1 MGIES
6 DQLVFDYLSR
16 VGDLAQQRHV
26 PAAER
31 MRLIT
36 ELRRDI
42 DRRRARPGGD
52 SPAAVR
58 RTLGRLGSP
67 AEVVAGAGG
76 AAGAPAAPEPPAHT
90 PVPPPRPA
98 EPEAAPEPERPSLR
112 KVFPGARER
121 AAEADPAPPEPRRIP
136 GLEDVGRGVS
146 GPDLAGASPD
156 WWRVESTPEGLGG
169 GGGAGTFG
177 SRLPGQVA
185 GFQGGV
191 EIPELLNPGLR
202 WDKPA
207 PADAAAGGGEARVA
221 GEVEE
226 EAAAEEAVAEPA
238 GAGAG
243 ARRRRFSPRALVGGG
258 LGSPLLLLAA
268 ALLVAGAVLGNVFC
282 LLFGWA
288 TAYLTKRLT
297 PLQAKFAAL
306 GIPALTLLGGAVW
319 LWGRTEGR
327 WGEVVPEAGMADAV
341 TDLWPVLLRTAAVAS
356 AVYLLWRAR
365 RTS

>member
-16 VGDLAQQRHV
+16 VGDLAQQRQV

-42 DRRRARPGGD
+42 DQRRARPGGD

-58 RTLGRLGSP
+58 RALGKLGTP
-67 AEVVAGAGG
+67 AEVVAKAGG
-76 AAGAPAAPEPPAHT
+76 TSAVAEAPAHT

-98 EPEAAPEPERPSLR
+98 EPEPRPARPSLR
-112 KVFPGARER
+112 KVFPAPREE
-121 AAEADPAPPEPRRIP
+121 AEPPPRRIP

-156 WWRVESTPEGLGG
+156 WWRVEATPEGLGG

-177 SRLPGQVA
+177 TRLPGEFA

-191 EIPELLNPGLR
+191 EVPELLNPGVR
-202 WDKPA
+202 MDKPEA
-207 PADAAAGGGEARVA
+207 PGAAKEKAERA
-221 GEVEE
+221 EKD
-226 EAAAEEAVAEPA
+226 EAAAEAEAALAEAAEDPLGTA
-238 GAGAG
+238 AP
-243 ARRRRFSPRALVGGG
+243 RRRRFSPRALVGGG

-268 ALLVAGAVLGNVFC
+268 ALLVAGAVLGNLFC
-282 LLFGWA
+282 LLLGWL

-297 PLQAKFAAL
+297 PVQAKFAAL

-327 WGEVVPEAGMADAV
+327 WGEPIPEAGMADAI
-341 TDLWPVLLRTAAVAS
+341 TGLWPVLLRTAAVAS
-356 AVYLLWRAR
+356 AVFLLWRAR
-365 RTS
+365 RRG

>member
-36 ELRRDI
+36 ELRRDL
-42 DRRRARPGGD
+42 DQRRGRPGGD

-58 RTLGRLGSP
+58 RALGKLGTP
-67 AEVVAGAGG
+67 AEVVARAGG
-76 AAGAPAAPEPPAHT
+76 TATSAAAPEAPAHV
-90 PVPPPRPA
+90 PVPSPRPA
-98 EPEAAPEPERPSLR
+98 EPEPGKPSLR
-112 KVFPGARER
+112 KVFPGPRER
-121 AAEADPAPPEPRRIP
+121 PADAEEAPPAPHRVP

-156 WWRVESTPEGLGG
+156 WWRVEATPEGLGG

-177 SRLPGQVA
+177 TRLPGEVA

-202 WDKPA
+202 LEKPA
-207 PADAAAGGGEARVA
+207 APGGTKEDEADEADEAAGAEEVVAVDPVAAA
-221 GEVEE
+221 
-226 EAAAEEAVAEPA
+226 P
-238 GAGAG
+238 
-243 ARRRRFSPRALVGGG
+243 RRRFSPRALVGGG

-268 ALLVAGAVLGNVFC
+268 ALLVAGAVLGNLFC
-282 LLFGWA
+282 LALGWL

-297 PLQAKFAAL
+297 PVQAKFAAL

-327 WGEVVPEAGMADAV
+327 WGDPIPEAGMADAI
-341 TDLWPVLLRTAAVAS
+341 TDLWPVLLRTAAVTS
-356 AVYLLWRAR
+356 ALYLLWRAR
-365 RTS
+365 RRA